1 MEAHKQF
8 HEWYCREFYR
18 QLENTAR
25 ILARA
30 ELLARLYPRDREIQ
44 QLYRLAKEAHQEL
57 QRLVNTICK
66 K

>member
-8 HEWYCREFYR
+8 HEWYCRELYR
-18 QLENTAR
+18 QLENTAA

-30 ELLARLYPRDREIQ
+30 ELLARLYPRDPEIQ
-44 QLYRLAKEAHQEL
+44 RLYQIAKETHQEL
-57 QRLVNTICK
+57 QRLVNMICK